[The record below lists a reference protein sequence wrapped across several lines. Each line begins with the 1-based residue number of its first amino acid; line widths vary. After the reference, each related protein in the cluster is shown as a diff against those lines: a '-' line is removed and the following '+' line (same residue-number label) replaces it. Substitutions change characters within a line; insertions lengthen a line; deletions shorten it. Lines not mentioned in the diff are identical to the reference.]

1 MGYLVNLLG
10 PQLELGVQLLTFRTP
25 LPNATERQLVHDNPP
40 TNSFDGMQPMSYTA
54 GRTSTLPWQP
64 TSTTVGE
71 AADAGLAASAAPVTA
86 PPAAMIPAAT
96 MPRTRMTFIGCLLPL
111 IPLSN
116 KTPSLHQPLK
126 PPVSPPPIRP

>member
-71 AADAGLAASAAPVTA
+71 AADAGLAASAAPA
-86 PPAAMIPAAT
+86 PARCCAPGR
-96 MPRTRMTFIGCLLPL
+96 PRGPPGNELRRLP
-111 IPLSN
+111 PWAD
-116 KTPSLHQPLK
+116 PFM
-126 PPVSPPPIRP
+126 